1 MQNFMTRPRL
11 ASLRV
16 AKILHKFTFKVP
28 RILGICATDFSVDE
42 LQLTR
47 VCSDYLIQ
55 LHYLLSKQKIIVAT
69 SKKEK
74 IGKQEL
80 IQLDFSMLR
89 KKFNS
94 IKSSILLV
102 KVSSILIELN
112 LFSQIGTRRR
122 TTSSSSLSDIKVAK
136 IYSYTCEQITTLRH

>member
-1 MQNFMTRPRL
+1 MTRPRL

-55 LHYLLSKQKIIVAT
+55 LHYLLSKQKIIIAT

-74 IGKQEL
+74 IGKL

-89 KKFNS
+89 RKFNS

-102 KVSSILIELN
+102 KVSSILMELN

-122 TTSSSSLSDIKVAK
+122 KYENRTQ
-136 IYSYTCEQITTLRH
+136 YEQHRVPH